1 MPAGDLNDLQYL
13 ALSFVLCLACSA
25 LGFIRAVNFVGAG
38 YAASIAAEAAA
49 AAILYAATLS
59 GWPLIQVLLLCAY
72 GIRLGSYLTLR
83 DRNRGYQD
91 HQSPQGARRSPPG
104 MMAKIA
110 IWIGVSTLYVL
121 MALPAFLT
129 LSAQAHG
136 LPLGSV
142 PAGVVLMALGLGL
155 ETVAD
160 WQKFRFKAGAP
171 TLLCKTGLYR
181 FVRCPNYLG
190 EMLFWS
196 GLWLSALSAY
206 QGWLECSLS
215 TLGLASILGIMI
227 GATRRLEGEQVR
239 HYGADPTFAAYRKS
253 VPILLPFLPLYSL
266 RGAAAR

>member
-1 MPAGDLNDLQYL
+1 MQYL

-25 LGFIRAVNFVGAG
+25 LGFIRTVNFVGVG
-38 YAASIAAEAAA
+38 YAASIAAQSVA
-49 AAILYAATLS
+49 AAILYAANLS
-59 GWPLIQVLLLCAY
+59 GWPLVQVLLLCAY

-83 DRNRGYQD
+83 DRDRGYQD
-91 HQSPQGARRSPPG
+91 HQSPKGATRMPPG
-104 MMAKIA
+104 AMARIA
-110 IWIGVSTLYVL
+110 IWVGVSTRYVL
-121 MALPAFLT
+121 MPLPAFLT

-136 LPLGSV
+136 LPLGSL
-142 PAGVVLMALGLGL
+142 PGGVVIMSLGLGL

-171 TLLCKTGLYR
+171 TQLCKTGLYR
-181 FVRCPNYLG
+181 LVRYPNYFG
-190 EMLFWS
+190 EMVFWS

-206 QGWLECSLS
+206 QGWLEWSLS

-227 GATRRLEGEQVR
+227 GATRRLEGKQER
-239 HYGADPTFAAYRKS
+239 HYAADAAFVAYRRS